1 MTQIQIVAFLLAFF
15 GTFILANEFSN
26 YSLNENKINL
36 DLFNK
41 KITFVSKSDQG
52 LLLIGKLGLR
62 LGNNPSFNIRNN
74 NDSFKQ
80 FEFNNKKSIVEF
92 RINLNEA
99 KNDENITCTSFAW
112 SFKNRQSKLNS
123 FEAEQEFEDC
133 FKIDTSYWYGGSE
146 MKNQQF
152 WPINNQVKIEIILN
166 LFQGRFFFSYFLQF
180 VEKDN
185 RNVFAIYY
193 WFI

>member
-1 MTQIQIVAFLLAFF
+1 MAQLHIVAFVLAFF
-15 GTFILANEFSN
+15 GSTILANESSN
-26 YSLNENKINL
+26 YFLNENKINL

-41 KITFVSKSDQG
+41 KITFVSKSDQR
-52 LLLIGKLGLR
+52 LLLSGNLGLR
-62 LGNNPSFNIRNN
+62 LENTPSFNKINH

-80 FEFNNKKSIVEF
+80 FTFNDKRSIVEF

-99 KNDENITCTSFAW
+99 KSDKNITCTSFSW
-112 SFKNRQSKLNS
+112 SFKNKQSKLKS
-123 FEAEQEFEDC
+123 FGTEQEFEDC

-152 WPINNQVKIEIILN
+152 WPINNQVNNFDNFLIFHKIHKISFETK
-166 LFQGRFFFSYFLQF
+166 
-180 VEKDN
+180 KDH